1 MNAPLDIKRRPSVC
15 PHDCPS
21 VCALDVEIVGENKIG
36 RVHGAA
42 DHPYTQ
48 GVVCAKVAR
57 YAERL
62 HHPDR
67 LTRPLRRVGP
77 KGSGQFKPVSW
88 DEALDRV
95 AEAFLNAERLHGAES
110 VWPYYY
116 AGTMGLVMRDGINRL
131 THVKRYSRF
140 LGTICVGIAWPGYIA
155 GTGRMSGIS
164 PAEMTKSDVV
174 VIWGTNAASTQVNLM
189 THAMRA
195 RKDHG
200 ARIVAI
206 DIYPTETMRH
216 ADLALQLRPGTDGAL
231 ACAVMHALF
240 RHGFADRDY
249 MARYTADWQALEAH
263 LRDRSPEW
271 ASAIT
276 GLSVDEIE
284 AFAALV
290 GRHKRTFFRLG
301 YGFSRQRNGA
311 ANMHAAL
318 CIPAVTGAWAHEGG
332 GALHASSAVY
342 GLDRT
347 LIEGLDK
354 RDESVRRLDQSRVGP
369 ILTGDREALKD
380 RGAVK
385 AMLIQNTNPLVVAP
399 DQEKVRRGF
408 AREDLFVCVHEQFM
422 TDTARFADV
431 VLPATMFLEHDDIY
445 TASAHQSLQFA
456 PKAIDAPQGCRSN
469 HEVVSALALRL
480 GATHRGFEMSPREII
495 DESLRIS
502 HRGTLAELESA
513 RWLDCQ
519 PPFDKAHFLE
529 GFAHPDGKFH
539 FQADWPNVPFD
550 NEGLCGPWASLPALP
565 DHWAINEAADEAHPF
580 KLATSPARNFLNSSF
595 NQTPTSLGREGRPT
609 ALIHP
614 DDMAALGLREGD
626 VVRLGNTR
634 GEIRLHVRPSPA
646 GTRGVIVS
654 EGLWDNRCFLDGK
667 GINTLTSAESVAPF
681 GGAAFH
687 DVRVWARADAEKAS
701 DRAPRGAAAAA
712 TIPSPAS

>member
-1 MNAPLDIKRRPSVC
+1 MNAPLDIKRRHSVC

-21 VCALDVEIVGENKIG
+21 VCALDVEIVGENRIG

-42 DHPYTQ
+42 DHPYTR

-57 YAERL
+57 YAERV

-67 LTRPLRRVGP
+67 LTRPLKRVGP
-77 KGSGQFKPVSW
+77 KGSGQFEPVAW

-95 AEAFLNAERLHGAES
+95 AEAFLDAERRHGADS

-131 THVKRYSRF
+131 THVKHYSRF
-140 LGTICVGIAWPGYIA
+140 LGTICVGVAWPGYIA

-164 PAEMTKSDVV
+164 PAEMAKSDVV

-189 THAMRA
+189 THAMHA

-200 ARIVAI
+200 AKIVAI

-231 ACAVMHALF
+231 ACAVMHVLF
-240 RHGFADRDY
+240 RDGLADRDY
-249 MARYTADWQALEAH
+249 MERFADDWRALEAH
-263 LRDRSPEW
+263 LCDRTPEW

-276 GLSVDEIE
+276 GLDVNDIE
-284 AFAALV
+284 AFASLV

-332 GALHASSAVY
+332 GALHASAAVY

-347 LIEGLDK
+347 LIEGLDA
-354 RDESVRRLDQSRVGP
+354 RDGRVRRLDQSRVGA
-369 ILTGDREALKD
+369 ILTGDREALK
-380 RGAVK
+380 GGGPVT

-399 DQEKVRRGF
+399 DQETVRRGF
-408 AREDLFVCVHEQFM
+408 VRENLFVCVHEQFM
-422 TDTARFADV
+422 TETARYADI

-445 TASAHQSLQFA
+445 TASAHQHLQFA
-456 PKAIDAPQGCRSN
+456 PKAIDPPDGCRSN
-469 HEVVSALALRL
+469 HELIVALAARV
-480 GATHRGFEMSPREII
+480 GARHPTFAMTPREII
-495 DESLRIS
+495 DKSLRIS
-502 HRGTLAELESA
+502 GRGTLAELESA

-519 PPFDKAHFLE
+519 PPFEEAHFLS

-539 FQADWPNVPFD
+539 FRADWANVPFD
-550 NEGLCGPWASLPALP
+550 NDGLRGNWATLPTLP
-565 DHWAINEAADEAHPF
+565 DHWAVNERADEAHPF
-580 KLATSPARNFLNSSF
+580 KLATSPARNFLNSTF
-595 NQTPTSLGREGRPT
+595 NQTPTSLGREDRPT
-609 ALIHP
+609 ALLHP
-614 DDMAALGLREGD
+614 VDMADMGLRNGD
-626 VVRLGNTR
+626 VVRLGNAR
-634 GEIRLHVRPSPA
+634 GEVRLHVKASPGA
-646 GTRGVIVS
+646 TRGVIVS
-654 EGLWDNRCFLDGK
+654 EGLWDNRRFLDGK

-687 DVRVWARADAEKAS
+687 DVRVWARADFGCGERAIKGAE
-701 DRAPRGAAAAA
+701 APV
-712 TIPSPAS
+712 